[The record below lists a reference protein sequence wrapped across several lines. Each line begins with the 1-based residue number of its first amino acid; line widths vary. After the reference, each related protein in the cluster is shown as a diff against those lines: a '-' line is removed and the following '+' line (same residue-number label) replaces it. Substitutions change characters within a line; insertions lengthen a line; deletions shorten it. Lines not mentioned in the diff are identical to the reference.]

1 MESPASASGH
11 ALAARLLIRSRDRA
25 ALGTRLADDGRAYV
39 SLVATAT
46 DVDGATLLLLSG
58 LSDHTRNIAEDAA
71 VSLLFDGT
79 AGFANPQEGPRATV
93 MGRAVRLSDVELDRA
108 RRRYLARHPG
118 AALYAGFADF
128 GFYRV
133 APERIHWVGG
143 FGKAAWIERR
153 LLVEPD
159 VARAFVAAEP
169 ALLESLVGKADKIA
183 KRRLARRSTGWL
195 LTALD
200 PDGGV
205 IARGKTALRFA
216 FDAPLADPAQ
226 VAAAALHPAQARG
239 SAKT

>member
-1 MESPASASGH
+1 MESPVSASGH

-25 ALGTRLADDGRAYV
+25 ALGTRLAGDGRAYV
-39 SLVATAT
+39 SLVAAAT
-46 DVDGATLLLLSG
+46 DVDGSVLLLFSS

-71 VSLLFDGT
+71 VSLLFEGT
-79 AGFANPQEGPRATV
+79 AGYANPQEGPRATV
-93 MGRAVRLSDVELDRA
+93 MGRAERVTGADLERV
-108 RRRYLARHPG
+108 RRRYLASHPG

-128 GFYRV
+128 GFFRV

-153 LLVEPD
+153 LTVEPS
-159 VARAFVAAEP
+159 VAAAFAAAEP
-169 ALLESLVGKADKIA
+169 ALLESLGAKADA
-183 KRRLARRSTGWL
+183 VAHKRLGRRSAGWT

-205 IARGKTALRFA
+205 LARGKQALRFA

-226 VAAAALHPAQARG
+226 VAAALRRPPQSRG
-239 SAKT
+239 SA